1 MEQPLVLSALAD
13 DLSLSQI
20 NLAGTHDSATAFC
33 ALRKIAR
40 CQNTTIEEQLRL
52 GVRLLDI
59 RLYLRRG
66 RFFLVH
72 SHADCFTDGT
82 HKVRLRFDDVFA
94 ACVSFLEQHPR
105 ETLVVSIKSDRG
117 RESTAFFRAFYETYI
132 RPNMSRWYL
141 GNRVPT
147 LGVCRG
153 KLVLLRRCPRASDF
167 ESRETCGLD
176 FSDWEDQRSH
186 KRTEP
191 VHMRM
196 SEKLCAEVQDRY
208 HLPPD
213 IKWARCAKPFL
224 DICAPTASRIC
235 LHFLSTCGGHG
246 IPAQNAGAVNAQ
258 FAAYPLHD
266 NRAQGWF
273 FLDFIDRTLCDKI
286 MRSNLQIYA
295 ASKLSREE

>member
-1 MEQPLVLSALAD
+1 MEQPMVLSALAD
-13 DLSLSQI
+13 DLYLSQI

-33 ALRKIAR
+33 TLRKIAR
-40 CQNTTIEEQLRL
+40 CQNTAIAEQLRI

-59 RLYLRRG
+59 RLHLSHR

-72 SHADCFTDGT
+72 SHADCFTDDARKT
-82 HKVRLRFDDVFA
+82 RLCFDDVFS
-94 ACVSFLEQHPR
+94 ACLSFLEQHPR
-105 ETLVVSIKSDRG
+105 ETLVMSVKCDRG
-117 RESTAFFRAFYETYI
+117 RESTTFFRAFYEVFI
-132 RPNMSRWYL
+132 RPNPSRWYL
-141 GNRVPT
+141 ENRVPT
-147 LGVCRG
+147 LGACRG
-153 KLVLLRRCPRASDF
+153 KIVLLRRCPRASDF
-167 ESRETCGLD
+167 ESKETCGLD
-176 FSDWEDQRSH
+176 FSDWEDQGARKH
-186 KRTEP
+186 TEP

-224 DICAPTASRIC
+224 DICAPAENRIC

-246 IPAQNAGAVNAQ
+246 VPAQNAGAVNAQ
-258 FAAYPLHD
+258 FAAYALHD

-273 FLDFIDRTLCDKI
+273 FLDFIDRSLCDKI

-295 ASKLSREE
+295 VSEQEV